1 MRTFLYSIAG
11 FSNPSYVNSTT
22 PKVISFGTCYHG
34 PFLHLDSV
42 KTRQLY
48 KNLKIFFVF
57 KTWPRYGHI
66 DSTSFM
72 MI

>member
-1 MRTFLYSIAG
+1 MKLAKYKEKNDFEGASSQLKVRTFLYSIGG

-42 KTRQLY
+42 KTR
-48 KNLKIFFVF
+48 
-57 KTWPRYGHI
+57 H
-66 DSTSFM
+66 
-72 MI
+72 